1 MCGIVGY
8 VGHNE
13 NVLHVLIDGLKKLE
27 YRGYDSAGLAY
38 VKNKKVIV
46 KKEIGRVSN
55 LEKVIDYSIKTNIGI
70 AHTRWATHGKV
81 TKTNSHPHVQGDIVL
96 VHNGIIENYL
106 ELKEDLKLKGYK
118 FISQT
123 DTEVLAAFID
133 YYMKK
138 NKEDIFKIIKEKI
151 IGSYAIIFINK
162 EEPEKLYVTK
172 KDSPLLIGKE
182 EDGFKIASDIVALNS
197 NKYYLLDNY
206 DYAIITKD
214 NIKFNKE
221 KELLSNDNK
230 ISDTSL
236 GNFKHYMLKEI
247 YEEKEVVKNIIDYY
261 LKDKSLFE
269 ERVLDLSKY
278 KKIDIVACGS
288 AYHAGMIGKYILE
301 ENKDISIDVASE
313 YRYRKALISK
323 DTLLILISQSGET
336 ADTLACLNK
345 ASDIDTLGIVNV
357 ETSRLARETKYQ
369 MFLKCGV
376 EVAVATTKAYF
387 SQVLMMKLLKYRLD
401 NKYKEALEYFNKL
414 LTDLPKSLEFNNFE
428 IVDLISKQKRV
439 FFIGRLIDYAI
450 SLEASLKL
458 KEISYI
464 NAESYPAGE
473 LKHGTISL
481 IEKNT
486 VVIAI
491 STDEEMALKT
501 NSNLIEVKAR
511 GAITVA
517 IVKKN
522 LKNLINAD
530 YYIETPEDIDL
541 LSIISIQLLSYYVA
555 DKLKK
560 EIDKP
565 RNLAKSVTVE

>member
-313 YRYRKALISK
+313 YRYRKTLISK

-428 IVDLISKQKRV
+428 IVNLISKQKRV

-522 LKNLINAD
+522 LKKLINAD

>member
-55 LEKVIDYSIKTNIGI
+55 LEKVIDYSIKTDIGI

-269 ERVLDLSKY
+269 KRVLDLSKY

-301 ENKDISIDVASE
+301 ENKDIVIDVASE
-313 YRYRKALISK
+313 YRYRKTLISK

-414 LTDLPKSLEFNNFE
+414 LTNLPKSLEFNNFE

-522 LKNLINAD
+522 LKKLINAD

>member
-133 YYMKK
+133 YYMKQ

-221 KELLSNDNK
+221 KEILSNDNK

-269 ERVLDLSKY
+269 KRVLDLSKY

-301 ENKDISIDVASE
+301 ESKDIAIDVASE
-313 YRYRKALISK
+313 YRYRKSLISK

-491 STDEEMALKT
+491 STNEEMALKT

-511 GAITVA
+511 GAITIA

>member
-1 MCGIVGY
+1 M
-8 VGHNE
+8 
-13 NVLHVLIDGLKKLE
+13 KL
-27 YRGYDSAGLAY
+27 
-38 VKNKKVIV
+38 
-46 KKEIGRVSN
+46 
-55 LEKVIDYSIKTNIGI
+55 
-70 AHTRWATHGKV
+70 
-81 TKTNSHPHVQGDIVL
+81 
-96 VHNGIIENYL
+96 
-106 ELKEDLKLKGYK
+106 
-118 FISQT
+118 
-123 DTEVLAAFID
+123 
-133 YYMKK
+133 

-269 ERVLDLSKY
+269 KRVLDLSKY

-301 ENKDISIDVASE
+301 ENKDIVIDVASE
-313 YRYRKALISK
+313 YRYRKTLISK

-522 LKNLINAD
+522 LKKLINAD

>member
-133 YYMKK
+133 YYMKQ

-172 KDSPLLIGKE
+172 KDSPLLIGIE

-247 YEEKEVVKNIIDYY
+247 YEEKEVVRNIIDYY

-269 ERVLDLSKY
+269 KRVLDLSKY

-301 ENKDISIDVASE
+301 ESKDIAIDVASE
-313 YRYRKALISK
+313 YRYRKSLISK

-491 STDEEMALKT
+491 STNEEMALKT

-511 GAITVA
+511 GAITIA

>member
-269 ERVLDLSKY
+269 KRVLDLSKY

-301 ENKDISIDVASE
+301 ENKDIAIDVASE
-313 YRYRKALISK
+313 YRYRKTLISK

-517 IVKKN
+517 IVRKN
-522 LKNLINAD
+522 LKKLINAD

>member
-55 LEKVIDYSIKTNIGI
+55 LEKVIDYSIKINIGI

-133 YYMKK
+133 YYMKQ

-206 DYAIITKD
+206 DYAIITKN

-261 LKDKSLFE
+261 LKDKLLFE
-269 ERVLDLSKY
+269 KRVLDLSKY

-301 ENKDISIDVASE
+301 ENKDIAIDVASE
-313 YRYRKALISK
+313 YRYRKTLISK

-522 LKNLINAD
+522 LKKLINAD

>member
-230 ISDTSL
+230 ISDTSS

-269 ERVLDLSKY
+269 KRVLDLSKY

-301 ENKDISIDVASE
+301 ENKDIVIDVASE
-313 YRYRKALISK
+313 YRYRKTLISK

-522 LKNLINAD
+522 LKKLINAD

>member
-133 YYMKK
+133 YYMKQ

-269 ERVLDLSKY
+269 KRVLDLSKY

-301 ENKDISIDVASE
+301 ESKDIAIDVASE
-313 YRYRKALISK
+313 YRYRKSLISK

-387 SQVLMMKLLKYRLD
+387 SQFLMMKLLKYRLD

-491 STDEEMALKT
+491 STNEEMALKT

-511 GAITVA
+511 GAITIA

>member
-269 ERVLDLSKY
+269 KRVLDLSKY

-301 ENKDISIDVASE
+301 ENKDIVIDVASE
-313 YRYRKALISK
+313 YRYRKTLISK

-522 LKNLINAD
+522 LKKLINAD

-541 LSIISIQLLSYYVA
+541 LSVISIQLLSYYVA

>member
-55 LEKVIDYSIKTNIGI
+55 LEKVIDYSIKTDIGI

-261 LKDKSLFE
+261 LKDQLLFE
-269 ERVLDLSKY
+269 KRVLDLSKY

-301 ENKDISIDVASE
+301 ENKDIAIDVASE

-414 LTDLPKSLEFNNFE
+414 LTNLPKSLEFNNFE

>member
-133 YYMKK
+133 YYIKK

-261 LKDKSLFE
+261 LKDQLLFE
-269 ERVLDLSKY
+269 KRVLDLSKY

-301 ENKDISIDVASE
+301 ENKDIAIDVASE

-522 LKNLINAD
+522 LKKLINAD

-541 LSIISIQLLSYYVA
+541 LSIIIIQLLSYYVA

>member
-55 LEKVIDYSIKTNIGI
+55 LEKVIDYSIKTDIGI

-214 NIKFNKE
+214 NIIFNKE

-269 ERVLDLSKY
+269 KRVLDLSKY

-301 ENKDISIDVASE
+301 ENKDIAIDVASE

-414 LTDLPKSLEFNNFE
+414 LTNLPKSLEFNNFE

>member
-247 YEEKEVVKNIIDYY
+247 YEEKEVVKNIID
-261 LKDKSLFE
+261 
-269 ERVLDLSKY
+269 
-278 KKIDIVACGS
+278 
-288 AYHAGMIGKYILE
+288 
-301 ENKDISIDVASE
+301 
-313 YRYRKALISK
+313 
-323 DTLLILISQSGET
+323 
-336 ADTLACLNK
+336 
-345 ASDIDTLGIVNV
+345 
-357 ETSRLARETKYQ
+357 
-369 MFLKCGV
+369 
-376 EVAVATTKAYF
+376 
-387 SQVLMMKLLKYRLD
+387 
-401 NKYKEALEYFNKL
+401 
-414 LTDLPKSLEFNNFE
+414 
-428 IVDLISKQKRV
+428 
-439 FFIGRLIDYAI
+439 
-450 SLEASLKL
+450 
-458 KEISYI
+458 
-464 NAESYPAGE
+464 
-473 LKHGTISL
+473 
-481 IEKNT
+481 
-486 VVIAI
+486 
-491 STDEEMALKT
+491 
-501 NSNLIEVKAR
+501 
-511 GAITVA
+511 
-517 IVKKN
+517 
-522 LKNLINAD
+522 
-530 YYIETPEDIDL
+530 
-541 LSIISIQLLSYYVA
+541 
-555 DKLKK
+555 
-560 EIDKP
+560 
-565 RNLAKSVTVE
+565 

>member
-269 ERVLDLSKY
+269 KRVLDLSKY

-301 ENKDISIDVASE
+301 ENKDIAIDVASE
-313 YRYRKALISK
+313 YRYRKTLISK

-376 EVAVATTKAYF
+376 ELAVATTKAYF

-522 LKNLINAD
+522 LKKLINAD

>member
-81 TKTNSHPHVQGDIVL
+81 TKTNSHPHVQGNIVL

-162 EEPEKLYVTK
+162 EEPEKLYVIK
-172 KDSPLLIGKE
+172 KDSPLLIGKD

-269 ERVLDLSKY
+269 KRVLDLSKY

-301 ENKDISIDVASE
+301 ENKDIAIDVASE
-313 YRYRKALISK
+313 YRYRKTLISK

-428 IVDLISKQKRV
+428 IVNLISKQKRV

-522 LKNLINAD
+522 LKKLINAD

>member
-269 ERVLDLSKY
+269 KRVLDLSKY

-301 ENKDISIDVASE
+301 ENKDIAIDVASE
-313 YRYRKALISK
+313 YRYRKTLISK

-369 MFLKCGV
+369 MFLKCEV

-428 IVDLISKQKRV
+428 IVNLISKQKRV

-522 LKNLINAD
+522 LKKLINAD

>member
-269 ERVLDLSKY
+269 KRVLDLSKY

-301 ENKDISIDVASE
+301 ENKDIAIDVASE

-345 ASDIDTLGIVNV
+345 ASDVDTLGIVNV

-522 LKNLINAD
+522 LKKLINAD

-541 LSIISIQLLSYYVA
+541 LSIIIIQLLSYYVA

>member
-269 ERVLDLSKY
+269 KRVLDLSKY

-301 ENKDISIDVASE
+301 ENKDIVIDVASE
-313 YRYRKALISK
+313 YRYRKTLISK

>member
-13 NVLHVLIDGLKKLE
+13 NVLHVLIDDLKKLE

-269 ERVLDLSKY
+269 KRVLDLSKY

-301 ENKDISIDVASE
+301 ENKDIVIDVASE
-313 YRYRKALISK
+313 YRYRKTLISK

-345 ASDIDTLGIVNV
+345 ASDVDTLGIVNV

-517 IVKKN
+517 IVKKS

>member
-138 NKEDIFKIIKEKI
+138 NKEDIFKIIKGKI

-214 NIKFNKE
+214 NIKFNKA

-269 ERVLDLSKY
+269 KRVLDLSKY

-301 ENKDISIDVASE
+301 ENKDIAIDVASE

-522 LKNLINAD
+522 LKKLINAD

>member
-133 YYMKK
+133 YYMKQ
-138 NKEDIFKIIKEKI
+138 NNEDIFQIIKEKI

-269 ERVLDLSKY
+269 KRVLDLSKY

-301 ENKDISIDVASE
+301 ENKDIAIDVASE

>member
-133 YYMKK
+133 YYMKQ

-214 NIKFNKE
+214 SIKFNKE

-269 ERVLDLSKY
+269 KRVLDLSKY

-301 ENKDISIDVASE
+301 ESKDIAIDVASE
-313 YRYRKALISK
+313 YRYRKSLISK

-491 STDEEMALKT
+491 STNEEMALKT

-511 GAITVA
+511 GAITIA

>member
-81 TKTNSHPHVQGDIVL
+81 TKTNSHPHVQGNIVL

-162 EEPEKLYVTK
+162 EEPEKLYVIK
-172 KDSPLLIGKE
+172 KDSPLLIGKD

-269 ERVLDLSKY
+269 KRVLDLSKY

-301 ENKDISIDVASE
+301 ENKDIAIDVASE
-313 YRYRKALISK
+313 YRYRKTLISK

-511 GAITVA
+511 GAITIA

-522 LKNLINAD
+522 LKKLINAD

>member
-269 ERVLDLSKY
+269 KRVLDLSKY

-301 ENKDISIDVASE
+301 ENKDIAIDVASE
-313 YRYRKALISK
+313 YRYRKTLISK

-345 ASDIDTLGIVNV
+345 ASDVDTLGIVNV

-522 LKNLINAD
+522 LKKLINAD

>member
-13 NVLHVLIDGLKKLE
+13 NVLHVLIDDLKKLE

-269 ERVLDLSKY
+269 KRVLDLSKY

-301 ENKDISIDVASE
+301 ENKDIAIDVASE

-345 ASDIDTLGIVNV
+345 ASDVDTLGIVNV

-522 LKNLINAD
+522 LKKLINAD

>member
-230 ISDTSL
+230 ISDISL

-522 LKNLINAD
+522 LKKLINAD

-541 LSIISIQLLSYYVA
+541 LSIIIIQLLSYYVA

>member
-133 YYMKK
+133 YYMKQ

-162 EEPEKLYVTK
+162 AEPEKLYVTK

-269 ERVLDLSKY
+269 KRVLDLSKY

-301 ENKDISIDVASE
+301 ESKDIAIDVASE
-313 YRYRKALISK
+313 YRYRKSLISK

-336 ADTLACLNK
+336 A
-345 ASDIDTLGIVNV
+345 DTLGIVNV

-491 STDEEMALKT
+491 STNEEMALKT

-511 GAITVA
+511 GAITIA

>member
-133 YYMKK
+133 YYMKQ

-269 ERVLDLSKY
+269 KRVLDLSKY
-278 KKIDIVACGS
+278 KKIDIIACGS

-301 ENKDISIDVASE
+301 ENKDIAIDVASE

-401 NKYKEALEYFNKL
+401 NKYKEALKYFNKL

-522 LKNLINAD
+522 LKNIINAD

>member
-133 YYMKK
+133 YYMKQ

-269 ERVLDLSKY
+269 KRVLDLSKY

-301 ENKDISIDVASE
+301 ESKDIAIDVASE
-313 YRYRKALISK
+313 YRYRKSLISK

-491 STDEEMALKT
+491 STNEEMALKT

-511 GAITVA
+511 GAITIA

>member
-221 KELLSNDNK
+221 KKLLSNDNK

-269 ERVLDLSKY
+269 KRVLDLSKY

-522 LKNLINAD
+522 LKKLINAD

>member
-221 KELLSNDNK
+221 KELLSNYNK

-269 ERVLDLSKY
+269 KRVLDLSKY

-301 ENKDISIDVASE
+301 ENKDIAIDVASE
-313 YRYRKALISK
+313 YRYRKTLISK

-428 IVDLISKQKRV
+428 IVNLISKQKRV

-522 LKNLINAD
+522 LKKLINAD

>member
-522 LKNLINAD
+522 LKKLINAD

-541 LSIISIQLLSYYVA
+541 LSIIIIQLLSYYVA

>member
-133 YYMKK
+133 YYIKK

-261 LKDKSLFE
+261 LKDQLLFE
-269 ERVLDLSKY
+269 KRVLDLSKY

-301 ENKDISIDVASE
+301 ENKDIAIDVASE

-336 ADTLACLNK
+336 ADTLSCLNK

-522 LKNLINAD
+522 LKKLINAD

-541 LSIISIQLLSYYVA
+541 LSIIIIQLLSYYVA

>member
-269 ERVLDLSKY
+269 KRVLDLSKY

-301 ENKDISIDVASE
+301 ENKDIAIDVASE
-313 YRYRKALISK
+313 YRYRKTLISK

-491 STDEEMALKT
+491 STDEAMALKT

-522 LKNLINAD
+522 LKKLINAD

>member
-106 ELKEDLKLKGYK
+106 EIKEDLKLKGYK

-133 YYMKK
+133 YYMKQ

-269 ERVLDLSKY
+269 KRVLDLSKY

-301 ENKDISIDVASE
+301 ENKDIAIDVASE
-313 YRYRKALISK
+313 YRYRKTLISK

-401 NKYKEALEYFNKL
+401 NKYKEALKYFNKL

-491 STDEEMALKT
+491 STDEKMALKT

-517 IVKKN
+517 IIKKN

>member
-269 ERVLDLSKY
+269 KRVLDLSKY

-301 ENKDISIDVASE
+301 ENKDIVIDVASE
-313 YRYRKALISK
+313 YRYRKTLISK

-428 IVDLISKQKRV
+428 IVNLISKQKRV

-522 LKNLINAD
+522 LKKLINAD

>member
-133 YYMKK
+133 YYMKQ

-269 ERVLDLSKY
+269 KRVLDLSKY

-301 ENKDISIDVASE
+301 ENKDIAIDVASE

-522 LKNLINAD
+522 LKKLINAD